1 MSPTLADVRLL
12 RFGAFE
18 LDPHKG
24 ELRKAGMLVKLP
36 PQPFQVLQLL
46 AAASGE
52 LQTREQIQREVWG
65 NDTFVDF
72 DRNLNVCMAQI
83 RAALNDDADSPRFV
97 QTVPRRGYRFVA
109 PVERVTAAEP
119 AAPAVAVV
127 PERKR
132 PMALIAGLILALAA
146 AAYLGWRAR
155 PPVSVGRPLLAVLP
169 MENLSADVNDGRFI
183 DGLTEELISQLGG
196 LHPGRLGVI
205 ARSSVMRYKGAHKSI
220 DQVARELAVNY
231 VVEGTVQRSGAR
243 VRVTARLI
251 QTADQAQV
259 WTGTFEQDAANLF
272 DLEQETAARI
282 AAAVTKQL
290 FPAAPSNATNSGTRD
305 RAAWEAY
312 RNGRYLS
319 HKESRADVERSIEY
333 FEDATRRDPAFAAA
347 YAGLAETW
355 VMLARSGARPAND
368 AFKQARAAAEK
379 AIALSEADAEGHNA
393 LANSLFWREWQWS
406 DAERHFQRAIA
417 INPSFSPAHHD
428 YAWFLVAV
436 GRTEDG
442 LAALRRAIAL
452 DPLSARINIDAG
464 WLLLQAHRFTDAAV
478 QARRTLA
485 LEPGLAEAQACL
497 SRALEYQGKFREAM
511 TQLIAILPPSPV
523 RDEMAK
529 LDAKAALDR
538 FHRAR
543 LARPGSPYS
552 AAAEHAALGETA
564 LALDSL
570 DAAYQEH
577 SFMMTLLRA
586 DPAFSTLHSEP
597 RFRELVR
604 KMGFP

>member
-1 MSPTLADVRLL
+1 
-12 RFGAFE
+12 
-18 LDPHKG
+18 
-24 ELRKAGMLVKLP
+24 
-36 PQPFQVLQLL
+36 
-46 AAASGE
+46 
-52 LQTREQIQREVWG
+52 
-65 NDTFVDF
+65 
-72 DRNLNVCMAQI
+72 
-83 RAALNDDADSPRFV
+83 
-97 QTVPRRGYRFVA
+97 VA
-109 PVERVTAAEP
+109 P
-119 AAPAVAVV
+119 VAVV
-127 PERKR
+127 PERKNR
-132 PMALIAGLILALAA
+132 RLALIAGLVLALAA
-146 AAYLGWRAR
+146 TAYLGWRAR
-155 PPVSVGRPLLAVLP
+155 LPVSVGRPLLAVLP
-169 MENLSADVNDGRFI
+169 MENLSADANDGRFI

-231 VVEGTVQRSGAR
+231 VVEGTVQRNGER

-259 WTGTFEQDAANLF
+259 WTGTFEQDATNLF
-272 DLEQETAARI
+272 ELEQETAARI

-290 FPAAPSNATNSGTRD
+290 FPGEPSNAANSSTRD

-319 HKESRADVERSIEY
+319 HKESRANVERSIGY
-333 FEDATRRDPAFAAA
+333 FEDATHRDPAFAAA

-355 VMLARSGARPAND
+355 VMLARSGARPAD
-368 AFKQARAAAEK
+368 EAFKQARTAAEK
-379 AIALSEADAEGHNA
+379 AIAQSEADAEAHNA

-406 DAERHFQRAIA
+406 EAERHFQRAIA
-417 INPSFSPAHHD
+417 VNPSFSLAHHD

-464 WLLLQAHRFTDAAV
+464 WLLLQAHRFADAAV

-497 SRALEYQGKFREAM
+497 SRSLEYQGKFREAM

-529 LDAKAALDR
+529 VEAKSGLDL

-543 LARPGSPYS
+543 LGRPGSPYS
-552 AAAEHAALGETA
+552 AAAEHAALGETGP
-564 LALDSL
+564 ALDSL

-586 DPAFSTLHSEP
+586 DPAFTALHSES

-604 KMGFP
+604 KMDFP